1 MFRLRRSQYCSHLQ
15 FKGVSW
21 KLAWI
26 PSLWI
31 ISTFRLNLRVYRL
44 SLMLIYF
51 AFIASLFK
59 VYLILDYD
67 RAYFLSQDIFVIDI
81 QYRR

>member
-1 MFRLRRSQYCSHLQ
+1 
-15 FKGVSW
+15 
-21 KLAWI
+21 
-26 PSLWI
+26 
-31 ISTFRLNLRVYRL
+31 
-44 SLMLIYF
+44 MLIYF

-67 RAYFLSQDIFVIDI
+67 RAYFLSQDIFLIDI